1 MSRAAKSAAPA
12 SLAAL
17 ALLVVLG
24 LAGCT
29 SSPGKEK
36 PAARAAIRTEV
47 RSLFEKYVDAL
58 NRADST
64 GIVEAYAQDAEVT
77 LCGRGRIFRGREA
90 IGETAA
96 ESMLDPGQNT
106 YAIDSLD
113 VVPIEKAHALA
124 LVVYTIDP
132 ADQDIPAFQT
142 TATYLLEKSGGKWQ
156 IVHAHV
162 SPTQEE

>member
-36 PAARAAIRTEV
+36 PADLAAARAEV
-47 RSLFEKYVDAL
+47 RSLFEKYVEAL
-58 NRADST
+58 NKSDST
-64 GIVEAYAQDAEVT
+64 GVLAAYAQDAEVT
-77 LCGRGRIFRGREA
+77 MCGGGRLFRGREA
-90 IGETAA
+90 IGKTEQ
-96 ESMLDPGQNT
+96 SLLNPGQNT

-124 LVVYTIDP
+124 LVVYKVDP
-132 ADQDIPAFQT
+132 ADQDIPTFQT

-162 SPTQEE
+162 SPAQEE